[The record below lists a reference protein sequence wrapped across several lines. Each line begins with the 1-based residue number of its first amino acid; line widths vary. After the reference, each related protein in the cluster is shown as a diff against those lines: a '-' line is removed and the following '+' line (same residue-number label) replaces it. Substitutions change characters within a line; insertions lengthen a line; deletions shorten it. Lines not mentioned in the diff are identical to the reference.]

1 MEEPQEDSFTGGGDS
16 DYQRMGDTRQ
26 EGGYPMLM
34 LMAPAAYTCHSSLA
48 RLSAR
53 QDSLSIP
60 GILRHSRPLP
70 GINRPRPPGCPD

>member
-1 MEEPQEDSFTGGGDS
+1 
-16 DYQRMGDTRQ
+16 
-26 EGGYPMLM
+26 MLM

-60 GILRHSRPLP
+60 GILDPCQ
-70 GINRPRPPGCPD
+70 G